1 MAEIKNFVPDDK
13 KSEVKVVYRR
23 YYRNHWYQSDTPRQ
37 GYEKYYYATRKRLTM
52 YHKDKEMAERDA
64 ADYNKRYA
72 AYVKGTG
79 KSFPKTITWDD
90 MEETEVNDP
99 SKWFHN
105 DPSWLYSH
113 GYDDWK
119 TDDLLEDDMEEVFG
133 DHTTAE
139 FFEEAFVVWPGYK
152 LAEDDDGNIIIIKD
166 R

>member
-1 MAEIKNFVPDDK
+1 MAEIKNFVPYDK

-90 MEETEVNDP
+90 MEE
-99 SKWFHN
+99 
-105 DPSWLYSH
+105 
-113 GYDDWK
+113 
-119 TDDLLEDDMEEVFG
+119 VFG
-133 DHTTAE
+133 DHTTDE

-152 LAEDDDGNIIIIKD
+152 LAEDDYGNIIIIKD